1 METILTVLITLGV
14 VLLMYAVVGVVRL
27 SRKVD
32 DLELLRMEVVDVESR
47 MEKAWDEINTDLR
60 QYQTENESNMDRRLD
75 NLWSE
80 LHITKKLA
88 KKLDKTVNPKTE
100 LLKS

>member
-32 DLELLRMEVVDVESR
+32 ELELLRMEVVDVESR
-47 MEKAWDEINTDLR
+47 MEKMWGELSHELH
-60 QYQTENESNMDRRLD
+60 QYQDQNESNMDRRLD
-75 NLWSE
+75 NIWND
-80 LHITKKLA
+80 LHKTKTLT
-88 KKLDKTVNPKTE
+88 KKLDKTLNPNKD

>member
-88 KKLDKTVNPKTE
+88 KKLDKTVNPNTE